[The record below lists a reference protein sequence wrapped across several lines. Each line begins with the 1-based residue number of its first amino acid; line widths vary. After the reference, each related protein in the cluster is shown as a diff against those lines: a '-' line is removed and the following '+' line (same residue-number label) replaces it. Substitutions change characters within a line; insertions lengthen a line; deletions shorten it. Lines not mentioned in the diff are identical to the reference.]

1 MSKKRVSY
9 KKMLVRVGE
18 MTAAAIVAAPS
29 TMAFAQEE
37 VTDSCKEL
45 AAAEK
50 TAQDAIASEQN
61 SAQEAAESE
70 SSARTPQRSMLLMAY
85 LPRRQAQKS
94 ASSL

>member
-9 KKMLVRVGE
+9 KKTLVRVGE

-61 SAQEAAESE
+61 SAQYSISQNFHTLNTDLTKFKYKL
-70 SSARTPQRSMLLMAY
+70 SSGIKRKKGKLFS
-85 LPRRQAQKS
+85 
-94 ASSL
+94 

>member
-9 KKMLVRVGE
+9 KKTLVRVGA

-37 VTDSCKEL
+37 VTDSSKEL

-61 SAQEAAESE
+61 STQEAAESG
-70 SSARTPQRSMLLMAY
+70 SSVRTPQR
-85 LPRRQAQKS
+85 
-94 ASSL
+94 